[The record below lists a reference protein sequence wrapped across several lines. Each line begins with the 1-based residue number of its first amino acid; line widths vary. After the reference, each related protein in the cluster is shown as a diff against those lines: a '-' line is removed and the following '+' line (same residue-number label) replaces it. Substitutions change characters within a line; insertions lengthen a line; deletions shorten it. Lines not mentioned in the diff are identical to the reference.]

1 MVGEKLISKL
11 QKVWTSICFIILLSV
26 TNIGKQL
33 VHNLVSLIYLVFNF
47 AITSE
52 IIICSYRVMLILFLL
67 LTCILIA
74 FSGWKKFHPKN
85 EYHVEPEFEQ
95 IVKNNNLMNIWV
107 LGPWGSGKTKFVKD
121 SLNNIGQKFF
131 YVSLFGLHTRNE
143 IIQEINE
150 QIVAETRLSVL
161 VDLPVIGILFKW
173 LVQIKGLSILKNYKD
188 THIVVIDDFERV
200 SNDFFIHNK
209 NFDDDT
215 IELVSY
221 NDVLGVIDYIQQLIG
236 CKVLV
241 ISSDDNLDKLLTE
254 IIIPKF
260 HPYQYHV
267 KFDIAKI
274 IDFPKLFF
282 KKNNS
287 QDVENFSAIFSS
299 VWIERA
305 DKASLTNYRPI
316 IHELSFLSDE
326 TDTRYQISYVLSR
339 LMDFWE
345 IKMPE
350 GSMIP
355 FQFLL
360 DRVKNR
366 RHETIRYNLIKKII
380 GENSFKN
387 GFPYYV
393 LENGKKRVTDKFEAQ
408 EVLVRNYMG
417 LVLSDSEISEDYK
430 FDDNEI
436 LLLTSKNPE
445 LQLQKKKIKVWVSEN
460 YIKFKYRQPT
470 MTYENILVSGQ
481 FWSSWKKIYQNEL
494 AKYYVK
500 DEQIDFDPQ
509 LTNSIINTITRF
521 DFLTSNIERF
531 LDVIDIDYVIE
542 LLPDCNPD
550 GNYEESLI
558 ASRILYRYL
567 SSYYPISGSISLYLI
582 AEYLADNFNV
592 RFEISNDDC
601 MFPVI
606 SNDCNSAIDFVKS
619 KQYKFDELLLNL
631 SENTI
636 DNEKFKDEKILESEE
651 FTIHKEHA
659 FYIVKFMETTDTING
674 VTAQE
679 HIRKFLEKESYDLI
693 TVVNNLERF
702 CTIDDKNHR
711 VNDYRMEYE
720 YDDDGEIVYE
730 YPIYYEPLKERY
742 NRWWKYIDELEKSKL

>member
-1 MVGEKLISKL
+1 M
-11 QKVWTSICFIILLSV
+11 

-33 VHNLVSLIYLVFNF
+33 VHNFVSLIYLVFNF

-52 IIICSYRVMLILFLL
+52 IIICSYRIMLIIFLFF
-67 LTCILIA
+67 TFILIA
-74 FSGWKKFHPKN
+74 VFLWEKFHLKN
-85 EYHVEPEFEQ
+85 EDYVESEFNR
-95 IVKNNNLMNIWV
+95 IVKNNNLKNIWV

-121 SLNNIGQKFF
+121 SLNSIGQKFF
-131 YVSLFGLHTRNE
+131 YVSLFGLHGRNE

-150 QIVAETRLSVL
+150 QIVAETKLSVL
-161 VDLPVIGILFKW
+161 VDLPVVGILFKW
-173 LVQIKGLSILKNYKD
+173 LFKINGLSILKYYRD
-188 THIVVIDDFERV
+188 THFIVIDDFERV
-200 SNDFFIHNK
+200 SNDFFINNK
-209 NFDDDT
+209 KLIKNESDQDNGD
-215 IELVSY
+215 LVSY
-221 NDVLGVIDYIQQLIG
+221 NDVLGVIDYIQQSIG

-260 HPYQYHV
+260 HPYQYHI
-267 KFDIAKI
+267 KFDVAKI
-274 IDFPKLFF
+274 IDFPKLFL
-282 KKNNS
+282 KKINS
-287 QDVENFSAIFSS
+287 REIENFSGIFSS
-299 VWIERA
+299 VWVERVNK
-305 DKASLTNYRPI
+305 DSLTNYRPI

-339 LMDFWE
+339 LMDCWG
-345 IKMPE
+345 ITMPV

-380 GENSFKN
+380 EENSFKN

-417 LVLSDSEISEDYK
+417 LNLSDSKISEDYK

-500 DEQIDFDPQ
+500 DEHIDFDPQ

-542 LLPDCNPD
+542 LLPDVNPD

-558 ASRILYRYL
+558 SSRILYRYL

>member
-1 MVGEKLISKL
+1 M
-11 QKVWTSICFIILLSV
+11 

-33 VHNLVSLIYLVFNF
+33 VHNFVSLIYLVFNF
-47 AITSE
+47 AITSK
-52 IIICSYRVMLILFLL
+52 IIICSYRIMLIIFLFL
-67 LTCILIA
+67 TFILIA
-74 FSGWKKFHPKN
+74 VFLWKKFHLKN
-85 EYHVEPEFEQ
+85 EDHVESEFNR
-95 IVKNNNLMNIWV
+95 IVKNNNLKNIWV

-121 SLNNIGQKFF
+121 SLNSIGQKFF
-131 YVSLFGLHTRNE
+131 YVSLFGLHGRNE

-150 QIVAETRLSVL
+150 QIVTETNLSVL
-161 VDLPVIGILFKW
+161 VDLPVVGILFKW
-173 LVQIKGLSILKNYKD
+173 LFKIKGLSILKYYRD
-188 THIVVIDDFERV
+188 THFIVIDDFERV
-200 SNDFFIHNK
+200 SNDFFINNK
-209 NFDDDT
+209 KLIQNESDPDNGD
-215 IELVSY
+215 LVSY
-221 NDVLGVIDYIQQLIG
+221 NDVLGVIDYIQQSIG

-260 HPYQYHV
+260 HPYQYHI
-267 KFDIAKI
+267 KFDVAKI
-274 IDFPKLFF
+274 IDFPKLFL
-282 KKNNS
+282 KKINS
-287 QDVENFSAIFSS
+287 QEIENFSGIFSS
-299 VWIERA
+299 VWVERVNK
-305 DKASLTNYRPI
+305 DSLTNYRPI

-339 LMDFWE
+339 LMDCWG
-345 IKMPE
+345 ITMPV

-360 DRVKNR
+360 DRIKNS

-380 GENSFKN
+380 KENSFKD

-393 LENGKKRVTDKFEAQ
+393 LENGKKIVADKFEAQ

-417 LVLSDSEISEDYK
+417 LNLSDSEISEDYK

-470 MTYENILVSGQ
+470 MTYENILVPGQ
-481 FWSSWKKIYQNEL
+481 FRSSWKKIYQNEL

-509 LTNSIINTITRF
+509 LTNSITNTITRF

-531 LDVIDIDYVIE
+531 RDVIDIDYVIE